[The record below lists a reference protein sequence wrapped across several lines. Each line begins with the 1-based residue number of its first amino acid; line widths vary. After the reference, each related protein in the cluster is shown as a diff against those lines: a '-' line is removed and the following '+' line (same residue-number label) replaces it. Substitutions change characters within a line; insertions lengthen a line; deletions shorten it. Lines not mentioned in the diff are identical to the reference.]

1 MPGYTEIFK
10 NKILFNPPNNKV
22 DTVIISL
29 SQIGKLRL
37 GNIKLCNITLLKVTK
52 LGFDHYQVF
61 KSHVLIHCASV
72 S

>member
-1 MPGYTEIFK
+1 MPGYIEIFK

-37 GNIKLCNITLLKVTK
+37 ETLLCNITLLKVTK

-61 KSHVLIHCASV
+61 KAHVLIRCASV